1 MRVLQRKARNR
12 ESSQEIEMRIG
23 LDVSGGDFAPKSTL
37 HGAVLAQK
45 ELPETDRI
53 VLIGDKDVISAFFRE
68 ENISPS
74 VFDVVDA
81 PDEIEMGES
90 PTKALASK
98 PNSSISVGFR
108 LLKHQEIDSFAGAG
122 NSGAMMV
129 GAIFSVNT
137 VQGVIRPSTPA
148 YIPKEKGGSTI
159 LIDVGTN
166 PDSKPDVMY
175 QFGLLGSL
183 FAEHVLHVKKPRVGL
198 LNIGTEEKKGNLT
211 VQSAFQLMNES
222 KDFNFI
228 GNVEGRDL
236 FRDGVDVIVCD
247 GFVGNI
253 VLKQVEAMYRVLV
266 KRGIKDQYLDRF
278 NYENYGG
285 SPILGVNSNV
295 LVGHGIS
302 SGSAIRRMILL
313 SKEIHE
319 ADLHLK
325 IRQAFEMYTDNN
337 I

>member
-1 MRVLQRKARNR
+1 
-12 ESSQEIEMRIG
+12 MRIG

-37 HGAVLAQK
+37 HGALLALK
-45 ELPETDRI
+45 DLSKNDRI
-53 VLIGDKDVISAFFRE
+53 VLIGDKDVINSFFKE
-68 ENISPS
+68 ENVDPFR
-74 VFDVVDA
+74 FDVVDA
-81 PDEIEMGES
+81 TDQIEMGES
-90 PTKALASK
+90 PTKALVAK
-98 PNSSISVGFR
+98 PNSSIAVGFR
-108 LLKHQEIDSFAGAG
+108 MLKHKEIHSFSSAG

-129 GAIFSVNT
+129 GAIYSVNSI
-137 VQGVIRPSTPA
+137 QGVIRPSTPA
-148 YIPKEKGGSTI
+148 YIPQEGGGSTI

-183 FAEHVLHVKKPRVGL
+183 YAEHVMHVKNPRVGL
-198 LNIGTEEKKGNLT
+198 LNIGTEEKKGNLIT
-211 VQSAFQLMNES
+211 QSSFQLMRDA

-236 FRDGVDVIVCD
+236 FRDRVDVIVCD

-253 VLKQVEAMYRVLV
+253 VLKQAEALYRVFV
-266 KRGIKDQYLDRF
+266 KRGIKDDYLDRF

-285 SPILGVNSNV
+285 SPILGINSNV

-302 SGSAIRRMILL
+302 NGKAIRRMILL
-313 SKEIHE
+313 SKEIHN
-319 ADLHLK
+319 ARLTNK
-325 IRQAFEMYTDNN
+325 IKHAFEKYAINN